1 MAGNK
6 ENFET
11 VQTNSLSEP
20 TTPLEEFAKK
30 VFDKLIA
37 ENIPPIPYNYKV
49 TFFNMLDNEDETFR
63 KQVYE
68 LISLEETNELEKDIE
83 FEKRLKASFKF
94 SKEIL
99 QRTAILYKYINLMND
114 LIKSYKKEVA
124 NAANPKLVKKLMNNL
139 DTKID
144 KIS

>member
-94 SKEIL
+94 SKEIFF
-99 QRTAILYKYINLMND
+99 
-114 LIKSYKKEVA
+114 
-124 NAANPKLVKKLMNNL
+124 
-139 DTKID
+139 
-144 KIS
+144 